1 MPTQVTIFLSGTGV
15 TYQVLPRQKRVRLK
29 SPRFLWLLLHEKR
42 EYQKD
47 VEFRLHH
54 CLSKFDWSVFLNLK
68 PFFFICVYMAWYL
81 RKIHFNFCGKF
92 ELNSLFSC
100 YNCIQPGL
108 LILRMIAIAG
118 PFSVPSCLLHYCQP
132 LLLRSRLSRALYIM
146 GYLHCFCQPIC
157 QKMGW
162 QQQAIFKVKHS
173 DCMFELS
180 RFALQKNSNSCARAL
195 SFFCLQ
201 YLGSITLFFY

>member
-1 MPTQVTIFLSGTGV
+1 
-15 TYQVLPRQKRVRLK
+15 
-29 SPRFLWLLLHEKR
+29 
-42 EYQKD
+42 
-47 VEFRLHH
+47 
-54 CLSKFDWSVFLNLK
+54 
-68 PFFFICVYMAWYL
+68 MAWYL

-201 YLGSITLFFY
+201 YLGSITLFFYWFAHIFSRQPTYTIIMASHGGSQPKANTQKGLRSC